1 MSSTHPSY
9 GADLIKYG
17 LKLISLIHSKWKRIM
32 ELHFRDDHHKLYAA
46 YLKSLPSRS
55 PPHLKKNYVD

>member
-1 MSSTHPSY
+1 MSSMHPSY

-32 ELHFRDDHHKLYAA
+32 EQQRLSDDHHTLYAA
-46 YLKSLPSRS
+46 YLKGL
-55 PPHLKKNYVD
+55 DFQAM

>member
-32 ELHFRDDHHKLYAA
+32 EEHFRDDHHKLYAA
-46 YLKSLPSRS
+46 YFKRLLFSV
-55 PPHLKKNYVD
+55 HVD

>member
-17 LKLISLIHSKWKRIM
+17 LKLISLIHTKWKRIM
-32 ELHFRDDHHKLYAA
+32 EQHFRDDHHKLYAA
-46 YLKSLPSRS
+46 YLKGP
-55 PPHLKKNYVD
+55 YFQTM

>member
-17 LKLISLIHSKWKRIM
+17 LKLISLIHSKWKGIM
-32 ELHFRDDHHKLYAA
+32 EQRLSDDHHTLYAA
-46 YLKSLPSRS
+46 YLKGL
-55 PPHLKKNYVD
+55 YFQTV